1 MRDHLTLVKIMAKL
15 HKKSGIN
22 LLIKPEEEL
31 SISSQFL
38 NWALTYGRYII
49 IIIQIVVLS
58 VFFTR
63 FKIDRDRTDLK
74 EAVAQKRALIESFG
88 EMETEI
94 KRVQKRLSDI
104 KLLVTNQDI
113 YLRVIN
119 FLEKN
124 TPTETTFAL
133 LSFSKD
139 IVKFVAISENLK
151 TFNHLLKRI
160 QDEKLL
166 TDIQLEDLKR
176 RADGKVEFRLQ
187 AKIAVSSYE

>member
-74 EAVAQKRALIESFG
+74 EAVAQKRALIESIG

>member
-1 MRDHLTLVKIMAKL
+1 MVKIMAKL

-74 EAVAQKRALIESFG
+74 EAVAQKRALIESIG

>member
-1 MRDHLTLVKIMAKL
+1 
-15 HKKSGIN
+15 
-22 LLIKPEEEL
+22 
-31 SISSQFL
+31 
-38 NWALTYGRYII
+38 
-49 IIIQIVVLS
+49 
-58 VFFTR
+58 
-63 FKIDRDRTDLK
+63 
-74 EAVAQKRALIESFG
+74 
-88 EMETEI
+88 
-94 KRVQKRLSDI
+94 
-104 KLLVTNQDI
+104 
-113 YLRVIN
+113 
-119 FLEKN
+119 LEKN